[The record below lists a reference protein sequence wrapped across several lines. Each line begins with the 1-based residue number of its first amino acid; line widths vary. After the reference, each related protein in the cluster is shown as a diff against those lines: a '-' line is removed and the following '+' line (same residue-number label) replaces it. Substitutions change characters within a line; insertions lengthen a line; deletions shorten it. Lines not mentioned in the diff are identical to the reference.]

1 MPNDPT
7 TGRTTPSLFQ
17 RLINRNFPE
26 SVKRAQLIWASWA
39 LIGESALLC
48 LGIFIRAVWKG
59 EVGMSVV
66 YAFAA
71 STVPLA
77 AMAGLAYIIRKD
89 STLPGLPPGPIAP
102 PTGKEEQP

>member
-1 MPNDPT
+1 MANDPT

-17 RLINRNFPE
+17 RLTSRLFPD

-48 LGIFIRAVWKG
+48 LGIFVRTIWKG

-89 STLPGLPPGPIAP
+89 SVLPWPPQP
-102 PTGKEEQP
+102 PPASPEGKEEQP

>member
-17 RLINRNFPE
+17 RLISRCFPE

-39 LIGESALLC
+39 LIGESSLLC
-48 LGIFIRAVWKG
+48 IGIFVRTVWKG

-89 STLPGLPPGPIAP
+89 SVQPWPPLPPPASP
-102 PTGKEEQP
+102 DEKEGE